1 MDTDDLYESCK
12 AQLRDYID
20 REGLRHT
27 QERDTLL
34 RHICQSSQPFAVSE
48 LVEKGKNDHISQA
61 TVYNTL
67 TLLVSARILH
77 KVSGGSANH
86 RSTLYELFTRQDA
99 RMEFVCRRCGR
110 VVAFDDKILEDWVRA
125 HKYNNF
131 TPQTF
136 SLYVY
141 GECKTCKRKRK
152 PKTIR

>member
-1 MDTDDLYESCK
+1 MDTDELYASCK
-12 AQLRDYID
+12 AQLSDYID
-20 REGLRHT
+20 QHGLRHT
-27 QERDTLL
+27 QERDILL
-34 RHICQSSQPFAVSE
+34 RHICQLPQPFAVSE

-77 KVSGGSANH
+77 MVSGGSANN
-86 RSTLYELFTRQDA
+86 RSALYELFTRRDA
-99 RMEFVCRRCGR
+99 RLEFICRRCGR
-110 VVAFDDKILEDWVRA
+110 VVAFDDKILDDRVRA
-125 HKYNNF
+125 HKYINF
-131 TPQTF
+131 NPQTF